1 MISTLEIVSGVIL
14 IVSCIVIILLVML
27 QESKGNGL
35 AGVIGGGDMLDS
47 ANRSTSRD
55 AILAKFT
62 KIAAIV
68 LFVVT
73 LLVSLFSIY
82 FK

>member
-1 MISTLEIVSGVIL
+1 MITALEIISGVIL
-14 IVSCIVIILLVML
+14 ILSCIVIIALVLM

-35 AGVIGGGDMLDS
+35 AGAIGGGEMLDA
-47 ANRSTSRD
+47 ANRPTSRD
-55 AILAKFT
+55 SILARFT
-62 KIAAIV
+62 KFAAII

-82 FK
+82 FR